1 MLNSQQLFSSEGKQ
15 RNAHKQNLKSHQAAQ
30 LEGAADVPQVA
41 DHEAV
46 ALFENIQIVS
56 SCSSSLSLLARMP
69 SCLYKIYR
77 ADKHGRISVQCTA
90 TSPQLLERQSAT
102 TVWYV
107 YDQLT

>member
-1 MLNSQQLFSSEGKQ
+1 MQISQQLFSSEGKQ
-15 RNAHKQNLKSHQAAQ
+15 RNAHKPILKSHQAAQ

-46 ALFENIQIVS
+46 ALYQNMQIVS
-56 SCSSSLSLLARMP
+56 SCESSLSLLARMP
-69 SCLYKIYR
+69 SCLYKTYR

-90 TSPQLLERQSAT
+90 SPQPLERQSAT